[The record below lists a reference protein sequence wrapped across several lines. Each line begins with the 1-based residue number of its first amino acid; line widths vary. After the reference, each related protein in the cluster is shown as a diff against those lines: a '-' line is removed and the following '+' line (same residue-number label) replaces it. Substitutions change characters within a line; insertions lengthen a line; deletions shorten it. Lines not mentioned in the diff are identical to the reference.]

1 MKTYAFGPWPI
12 AASEIFFTSPLSLGL
27 VNYKPI
33 VPRVVQRFADLTREE
48 VSDLYLSAHTI
59 AKKVETQYKAESLTI
74 TIQDGVQAGQTVPH
88 VHVHLIPRR
97 KGDWADNNDIYP
109 EIDEKERELGE
120 TLKQKTTTKKKV
132 IDDENRQQRTP
143 EDMASEA
150 KMLRALFEQSEDIW
164 AA

>member
-1 MKTYAFGPWPI
+1 MKTFAFGPWPI

-59 AKKVETQYKAESLTI
+59 AKKVEAQYKAESLTI

-97 KGDWADNNDIYP
+97 TGDWADNNDIYP

-150 KMLRALFEQSEDIW
+150 KVLRALFEQREDIW